1 MTRMGLV
8 GWLAILIAFILDA
21 FRECF
26 IVKKTL
32 DILIVVSGK
41 VSFCVLTKGGYNNV
55 QWK

>member
-1 MTRMGLV
+1 MMRMGLV
-8 GWLAILIAFILDA
+8 DWLAILISFILDA

-55 QWK
+55 Q